1 MSGNNSHPV
10 SKAEPQER
18 QEQAR
23 KRSTWPLIVV
33 AVLFIVVPFLAWYGT
48 WFGRDLSDEKITEYL
63 SDEQKPRHVQHALA
77 QIAARLEK
85 KDGSARRW
93 YPQIVALS
101 KSNVAEL
108 RSNVAWLMGK
118 DNQAEEFHSALLGL
132 LQDAEPLVQRNAAL
146 SLVTFNDSKSLPVL
160 RSMLQPYALAA
171 PIAGT
176 VSSILKESTPIR
188 HGMMLSRLKANEN
201 QFVEVRSP
209 LPGEMSKVVVAEG
222 AEVKAGD
229 TMLFISPDG
238 EAVWEALRALYIMGQ
253 AEDLPAVE
261 RYAQGVEGMPEKI
274 KEQAALTAKAIQG
287 RSAKSQ

>member
-33 AVLFIVVPFLAWYGT
+33 AVLFVVVPFLAWYGT